1 MLSRLDITTNQD
13 AVQVYS
19 AYWLNT
25 PRKAAHGGADLRY
38 GSYGGIAIEQ
48 QGLVDA
54 INTPEWGVDQIRQ
67 SFPCPSSDLLLID
80 L

>member
-54 INTPEWGVDQIRQ
+54 INTPEWGVDQIR
-67 SFPCPSSDLLLID
+67 
-80 L
+80 